1 MTTETMRIG
10 IPKEVTAGE
19 TRVAATPET
28 VKKLR
33 TAGFTVALEREA
45 GRRSH
50 FTDAAYCEVG
60 ATISDHA
67 GALNA
72 NIVFKIHK
80 PTFNEIRYMQHG
92 AVLISLLDMCHDDG
106 TFNALA
112 AQGVD
117 SFALEM
123 MPRIARTQAMDVLS
137 SQANIAGYRAVL
149 EAARLYG
156 RFFPL
161 MMTSAGSAKPT
172 RVVVLG
178 AGVAGLQAI
187 ATARRLGGQVWAY
200 DVRPEVKEQIQSLG
214 AKFIEFD
221 LGESGSGSGGY
232 AKELAAETQK
242 HEQWLL
248 TEELKKADVII
259 STAQVPCM
267 PAPVLIT
274 EEAVKGMHEG
284 AVIIDLAAATGGNCP
299 LTEANKIVVKH
310 GVILC
315 GYTNFPALMP
325 SDASNFF
332 ARNVYNFLMQILDK
346 SNGALRVKDYFADEI
361 TSMTL
366 ITHQGKVRFE
376 TTKTAR
382 KKEAIRP

>member
-1 MTTETMRIG
+1 MQVG
-10 IPKEVTAGE
+10 IPRESTAGE
-19 TRVAATPET
+19 ARVAATPES

-33 TAGFTVALEREA
+33 AAGLAVALESGA
-45 GRRSH
+45 GSGAH
-50 FTDAAYCEVG
+50 FPDSAYQ
-60 ATISDHA
+60 AA
-67 GALNA
+67 GAEIVEQAQALA
-72 NIVFKIHK
+72 SDIVFKVHK
-80 PTFNEIRYMQHG
+80 PTPAEIRRLKRG
-92 AVLISLLDMCHDDG
+92 GVLISLLDMCHDDG
-106 TFNALA
+106 TFDLLA
-112 AQGVD
+112 DQGVD

-123 MPRIARTQAMDVLS
+123 MPRLSRAQTMDVLS

-156 RFFPL
+156 RFFPM
-161 MMTSAGSAKPT
+161 MMTSAGSAKPA

-187 ATARRLGGQVWAY
+187 ATARRLGAQVWAY
-200 DVRPEVKEQIQSLG
+200 DVRPEVKEQVQSLG

-232 AKELAAETQK
+232 AKALSPEAQAKQQ
-242 HEQWLL
+242 HLL
-248 TEELKKADVII
+248 QEELKKADVIV
-259 STAQVPCM
+259 STALIPCM

-274 EEAVKGMHEG
+274 EEAVQGMPDG
-284 AVIIDLAAATGGNCP
+284 AVIVDLAAATGGNCP
-299 LTEANKIVVKH
+299 LTEPDDIVLKH
-310 GVILC
+310 GVKIC

-332 ARNVYNFLMQILDK
+332 ARNLYTFRMRMLE
-346 SNGALRVKDYFADEI
+346 GATGTLRFKDYFADEI

-376 TTKTAR
+376 TTKNA
-382 KKEAIRP
+382 KKKKRVAEVEHA

>member
-1 MTTETMRIG
+1 MKTG
-10 IPKEVTAGE
+10 IPKEYTAGE

-33 TAGFTVALEREA
+33 AAGLAVAIETGA
-45 GRRSH
+45 GLGAH
-50 FTDAAYCEVG
+50 FTDEAYV
-60 ATISDHA
+60 AA
-67 GALNA
+67 GAEIVDHTHALA
-72 NIVFKIHK
+72 ADVVFKIHK
-80 PTFNEIRYMQHG
+80 PTPAEIQRMKSG

-106 TFNALA
+106 TFDLLA

-123 MPRIARTQAMDVLS
+123 MPRLSRTQTMDVLS
-137 SQANIAGYRAVL
+137 SQANIAGYCAVI

-156 RFFPL
+156 RFFPM
-161 MMTSAGSAKPT
+161 MMTSAGSAKPA

-187 ATARRLGGQVWAY
+187 ATARRLGAQVWAY

-221 LGESGSGSGGY
+221 LGESGAGSGGY
-232 AKELAAETQK
+232 ARALSPEAQK
-242 HEQWLL
+242 KQQQLL
-248 TEELKKADVII
+248 QQELKKADII
-259 STAQVPCM
+259 VSTALIPCM
-267 PAPVLIT
+267 PAPLLIT
-274 EEAVKGMHEG
+274 EETVKGLHEG
-284 AVIIDLAAATGGNCP
+284 AVIVDLAAASGGNCP
-299 LTEANKIVVKH
+299 LTEADQVVVKH

-332 ARNVYNFLMQILDK
+332 ARNVYNFLMQMLDP
-346 SNGALRVKDYFADEI
+346 SNGALRFKDHFADEI
-361 TSMTL
+361 TAMTL

-376 TTKTAR
+376 TTR
-382 KKEAIRP
+382 KAKEK

>member
-1 MTTETMRIG
+1 MKTG
-10 IPKEVTAGE
+10 IPKEYTAGE

-33 TAGFTVALEREA
+33 ADGLAVAIETGAGLGA
-45 GRRSH
+45 H
-50 FTDAAYCEVG
+50 FTDEAYAAAG
-60 ATISDHA
+60 AEIVDHA
-67 GALNA
+67 HALA
-72 NIVFKIHK
+72 ADVVFKIHK
-80 PTFNEIRYMQHG
+80 PTPAEIQRMKPG

-106 TFNALA
+106 TFDLLA

-123 MPRIARTQAMDVLS
+123 IPRLPRAQTMDVLS
-137 SQANIAGYRAVL
+137 SQANIAGYCAVI

-156 RFFPL
+156 RFFPM
-161 MMTSAGSAKPT
+161 MMTSAGSAKPA

-187 ATARRLGGQVWAY
+187 ATARRLGAQVWAY

-221 LGESGSGSGGY
+221 LGESGTGSGGY
-232 AKELAAETQK
+232 AKALSPEAQK
-242 HEQWLL
+242 KQQQLL
-248 TEELKKADVII
+248 QEELKKADII
-259 STAQVPCM
+259 VSTALIPCM
-267 PAPVLIT
+267 PAPLLIT
-274 EEAVKGMHEG
+274 EETVKGLHEG
-284 AVIIDLAAATGGNCP
+284 AVIVDLAAASGGNCP
-299 LTEANKIVVKH
+299 LTEADQVVVKH

-332 ARNVYNFLMQILDK
+332 ARNVYNFLMQMLDP
-346 SNGALRVKDYFADEI
+346 SNGALRFKDHFADEI
-361 TSMTL
+361 TATTL

-376 TTKTAR
+376 TTR
-382 KKEAIRP
+382 KAKEK

>member
-1 MTTETMRIG
+1 MMKVG

-33 TAGFTVALEREA
+33 AAGLGVNIEAGAGSGAHFTDDAYREA
-45 GRRSH
+45 GAEI
-50 FTDAAYCEVG
+50 TTKG
-60 ATISDHA
+60 
-67 GALNA
+67 GALGSDV
-72 NIVFKIHK
+72 VFKVHK
-80 PTFNEIRYMQHG
+80 PELDEIRLMKRG
-92 AVLISLLDMCHDDG
+92 ARLISLLDMCHDDG
-106 TFNALA
+106 TFDELA
-112 AQGVD
+112 EQGVD
-117 SFALEM
+117 SFAMEM
-123 MPRIARTQAMDVLS
+123 MPRLSRAQTMDVLS

-161 MMTSAGSAKPT
+161 MMTSAGSAKPA

-187 ATARRLGGQVWAY
+187 ATARRLGAQVWSY
-200 DVRPEVKEQIQSLG
+200 DVRPEVKEQVMSLG

-232 AKELAAETQK
+232 AKALSPEAQK
-242 HEQWLL
+242 KQQAMLQ
-248 TEELKKADVII
+248 EELKKADVIV
-259 STAQVPCM
+259 STALIPCM

-274 EEAVKGMHEG
+274 EDAVKGMHEG
-284 AVIIDLAAATGGNCP
+284 AVIVDMAAATGGNCP
-299 LTEANKIVVKH
+299 LTEADKIVNKH

-315 GYTNFPALMP
+315 GWTNFPALMP

-332 ARNVYNFLMQILDK
+332 ARNLYNFLVHMLEK
-346 SNGALRVKDYFADEI
+346 SGDDLVFRDFFADEL

-376 TTKTAR
+376 TTKTAK
-382 KKEAIRP
+382 KKERKVQ

>member
-1 MTTETMRIG
+1 MMKVG

-33 TAGFTVALEREA
+33 AAGLGVNIEAGAGSGAHFTDDAYREA
-45 GRRSH
+45 GAEI
-50 FTDAAYCEVG
+50 TTKG
-60 ATISDHA
+60 
-67 GALNA
+67 GALGSDV
-72 NIVFKIHK
+72 VFKVHK
-80 PTFNEIRYMQHG
+80 PEFDEIRLMKRG
-92 AVLISLLDMCHDDG
+92 ARLISLLDMCHDDG
-106 TFNALA
+106 TFDELA
-112 AQGVD
+112 EQGVD
-117 SFALEM
+117 SFAMEM
-123 MPRIARTQAMDVLS
+123 MPRLSRAQTMDVLS

-161 MMTSAGSAKPT
+161 MMTSAGSAKPA

-187 ATARRLGGQVWAY
+187 ATARRLGAQVWSY
-200 DVRPEVKEQIQSLG
+200 DVRPEVKEQVMSLG

-232 AKELAAETQK
+232 AKALSPEAQK
-242 HEQWLL
+242 KQQAMLQ
-248 TEELKKADVII
+248 EELKKADVIV
-259 STAQVPCM
+259 STALIPCM

-274 EEAVKGMHEG
+274 EDAVKGMHEG
-284 AVIIDLAAATGGNCP
+284 AVIVDMAAATGGNCP
-299 LTEANKIVVKH
+299 LTEADKIVNKH

-315 GYTNFPALMP
+315 GWTNFPALMP

-332 ARNVYNFLMQILDK
+332 ARNLYNFLVHMLEK
-346 SNGALRVKDYFADEI
+346 SGDELVFRDFFADEL

-376 TTKTAR
+376 TTKTAK
-382 KKEAIRP
+382 KKERKVQ

>member
-1 MTTETMRIG
+1 MRIG
-10 IPKEVTAGE
+10 IPKEVTADE

-28 VKKLR
+28 VRKLR
-33 TAGFTVALEREA
+33 AAEIEVAV
-45 GRRSH
+45 
-50 FTDAAYCEVG
+50 EVG
-60 ATISDHA
+60 AGLGAHFTEAAYRDA
-67 GALNA
+67 GAALVDHVQA
-72 NIVFKIHK
+72 LAADVVFKVHK
-80 PTFNEIRYMQHG
+80 PTLDEIRHMQRG

-106 TFNALA
+106 TFDALA

-123 MPRIARTQAMDVLS
+123 LPRLSRAQTMDVLS

-156 RFFPL
+156 RFFPM
-161 MMTSAGSAKPT
+161 MMTSAGSAKPA
-172 RVVVLG
+172 RVIVLG

-187 ATARRLGGQVWAY
+187 ATARRLGAQVWAY
-200 DVRPEVKEQIQSLG
+200 DVRPEVKEQVLSLG

-232 AKELAAETQK
+232 ARQLSFEAQK
-242 HEQWLL
+242 KQQHMLQ
-248 TEELKKADVII
+248 EELKKADII
-259 STAQVPCM
+259 VSTALIPCM

-274 EEAVKGMHEG
+274 EEAVKGMHDG
-284 AVIIDLAAATGGNCP
+284 AVIVDMAAATGGNCP
-299 LTEANKIVVKH
+299 LTVPDQTVVKH

-315 GYTNFPALMP
+315 GVTNFPALMP

-332 ARNVYNFLMQILDK
+332 ARNLYNFLMQTLDK
-346 SNGALRVKDYFADEI
+346 SDGGFKFKDYFADEI

-376 TTKTAR
+376 TTENT
-382 KKEAIRP
+382 KKKKAG